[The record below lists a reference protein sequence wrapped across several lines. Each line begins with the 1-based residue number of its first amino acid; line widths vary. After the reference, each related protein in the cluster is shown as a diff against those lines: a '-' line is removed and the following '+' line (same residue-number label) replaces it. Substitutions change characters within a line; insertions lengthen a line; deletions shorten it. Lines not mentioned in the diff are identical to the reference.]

1 MKVLHEN
8 SEVVIFET
16 IIEDVRIIT
25 LYYQKT
31 GDTEVAL
38 SGLCKLLGYDSIQEM
53 ISDDKFLDMAT
64 RLQKANGDK
73 KFPIL
78 NGKFLLFRKQFME
91 QFGNDYEKFKEVMSY
106 SL

>member
-1 MKVLHEN
+1 MIKVLHEN

-16 IIEDVRIIT
+16 IIEGVRIIT
-25 LYYQKT
+25 LYYQGT

-38 SGLCKLLGYDSIQEM
+38 SGLFKLLGYSSIEEM
-53 ISDDKFLDMAT
+53 ISDDKFLDMAA
-64 RLQKANGDK
+64 RLQKANGDE

-91 QFGNDYEKFKEVMSY
+91 QFGNDYKKFKEVLY
-106 SL
+106 YK

>member
-1 MKVLHEN
+1 MMKVLHEN

-16 IIEDVRIIT
+16 IIEEVKIIT

-38 SGLCKLLGYDSIQEM
+38 SGLFKLLGYDSIQQM
-53 ISDDKFLDMAT
+53 ISDNRFLDMVT
-64 RLQKANGDK
+64 RLQKANGDQT
-73 KFPIL
+73 FPIL

-91 QFGNDYEKFKEVMSY
+91 KFGSDFEKFQEVMSY
-106 SL
+106 R